1 MTNRQVALICA
12 CILLAGKVSF
22 GRDKGFWGAVDAYLR
37 WLEGK

>member
-12 CILLAGKVSF
+12 CILLAGKVPF
-22 GRDKGFWGAVDAYLR
+22 GRDKGFLGVVDDCLK